1 MKRVALLQMTSTA
14 DLESNLEQAT
24 GLLQQAAE
32 QGAVLA
38 VLPENFALL
47 NAEGLRAFAET
58 ELDRVVS
65 LLCAQAVD
73 LGIWILLGSV
83 PMSTSEQGERVITP
97 RVRAAC
103 LLIDSLGNI
112 RARYDK
118 LHLFDVDVVDQQAT
132 YRESEFVEA
141 GDDLV
146 VVDTPVGALGL
157 SICYDLRFPEQYQR
171 LREAGAE
178 LIAVPSAFTHVT
190 GQAHWEVLLRA
201 RAIENQVYIL
211 GCNQGG
217 THGKGRE
224 SWGHSMIVDPWGR
237 RIVQCQKG
245 NELVVAEI
253 DLEYLADIRQKMP
266 VLAHRHRTGF

>member
-1 MKRVALLQMTSTA
+1 MKRVALLQMVSTA
-14 DLESNLEQAT
+14 DLEVNLKQAI
-24 GLLQQAAE
+24 LLLRQAAE

-47 NAEGLRAFAET
+47 NTQRLRAFAEA

-65 LLCAQAVD
+65 LLCSQAAE
-73 LGIWILLGSV
+73 LGIWIVVGSV
-83 PMSTSEQGERVITP
+83 PMSTSAQGLSVDAP
-97 RVRAAC
+97 HVRAAC

-118 LHLFDVDVVDQQAT
+118 LHLFDVDVADQQAT

-217 THGKGRE
+217 AHGEGRE

-237 RIVQCQKG
+237 LMAQCQKG
-245 NELVVAEI
+245 SGLVVAEI

>member
-1 MKRVALLQMTSTA
+1 MKRVALLQMISTA

-24 GLLQQAAE
+24 GLLKHAAE

-47 NAEGLRAFAET
+47 NTEGLRAFAET

-83 PMSTSEQGERVITP
+83 PMSTSEQGEPVITP

-118 LHLFDVDVVDQQAT
+118 LHLFDVDVADQQKT

-217 THGKGRE
+217 ANGEGRE

-237 RIVQCQKG
+237 LIAQCQKG
-245 NELVVAEI
+245 SGSVVAEI

>member
-1 MKRVALLQMTSTA
+1 MKRVALLQMISTV
-14 DLESNLEQAT
+14 DLESNLEQVT
-24 GLLQQAAE
+24 GLLRQAAE

-38 VLPENFALL
+38 VLPENFALM
-47 NAEGLRAFAET
+47 NTEGLRAFAET

-83 PMSTSEQGERVITP
+83 PMSTSEQGEPVIAP

-118 LHLFDVDVVDQQAT
+118 LHLFDVDVADQQKT
-132 YRESEFVEA
+132 YRESAFVDA
-141 GDDLV
+141 GEELV

-157 SICYDLRFPEQYQR
+157 SICYDLHFPEQYQR

-190 GQAHWEVLLRA
+190 GQAHWDVLLRA

-217 THGKGRE
+217 THGEGRE
-224 SWGHSMIVDPWGR
+224 SWGHSMIVDPWGSP
-237 RIVQCQKG
+237 IAQCQKG
-245 NELVVAEI
+245 KGLVVAEI

>member
-1 MKRVALLQMTSTA
+1 MKRVALLQMISTA

-24 GLLQQAAE
+24 GLLKHAAE

-47 NAEGLRAFAET
+47 NTEGLRAFAET

-83 PMSTSEQGERVITP
+83 PMSTSEQGEPVTTP

-118 LHLFDVDVVDQQAT
+118 LHLFDVDVADQQKT

-217 THGKGRE
+217 ANGEGRE

-237 RIVQCQKG
+237 LIAQCQKG
-245 NELVVAEI
+245 SGSVVAEI

>member
-1 MKRVALLQMTSTA
+1 MKRVALLQMVSTA
-14 DLESNLEQAT
+14 DLELNLNQAIV
-24 GLLQQAAE
+24 LLKQAAE

-47 NAEGLRAFAET
+47 NTEGLRAFAET
-58 ELDRVVS
+58 DLDRVVS
-65 LLCAQAVD
+65 LLCAQAAE
-73 LGIWILLGSV
+73 LGIWIVVGSV
-83 PMSTSEQGERVITP
+83 PMSTSAQGLPVVAP
-97 RVRAAC
+97 HVRAAC

-118 LHLFDVDVVDQQAT
+118 LHLFDVDVADQQKT

-141 GDDLV
+141 GDELV

-190 GQAHWEVLLRA
+190 GQAHWDVLLRA
-201 RAIENQVYIL
+201 RAIENQVYML

-217 THGKGRE
+217 AHGEGRE
-224 SWGHSMIVDPWGR
+224 SWGHSMIVDPWGNP
-237 RIVQCQKG
+237 IAQCQKG
-245 NELVVAEI
+245 NGLVVAEI